1 MRARAAPPP
10 VDLAAERRHGDFVQA
25 LIADGHVV
33 AAHDISDGGLAVAL
47 AEMCIAGRTGASIT
61 CPADGNRH
69 GWAFGE
75 DQGRYVLAVEDGDAV
90 IAAADKAGIPAITI
104 GSSNASG
111 ELQFADSD
119 AISVKEMD
127 HLVETT
133 IPDLMAG
140 PGTIGD

>member
-1 MRARAAPPP
+1 
-10 VDLAAERRHGDFVQA
+10 
-25 LIADGHVV
+25 
-33 AAHDISDGGLAVAL
+33 
-47 AEMCIAGRTGASIT
+47 MCIAGRTGASIT

-119 AISVKEMD
+119 AISVKEME